1 MDSKQVPKTPS
12 PHDQF
17 FKGMFSQPEIAES
30 YIRSFLPKEIWQHLP
45 FDQLKLDN
53 TSYVTSELKAYFSD
67 LVWQCPYRDSEI
79 NITFLFEHKTYQPK
93 YLHLELLRYMLQ
105 LWEQDLKEKR
115 KYLRPIIPIIVYQG
129 TKKWKIRPMIECFPE
144 MKKPLRRYL
153 PDFEYEL
160 NDLHQIPEDDMLK
173 LESKKL
179 TLALYSMA
187 NYRSFLTSA
196 ENLDRIFF
204 VFDHFENI
212 EENTNFVN
220 MILVYLMKTNHLKSK
235 EMREILEKSKS
246 KSMHRAKTT
255 YEQFVDEGR
264 KIGFKEGLD
273 KGKEAGVIEGI
284 ELAILKAYKSGQTVE
299 FIASM
304 FELPVE
310 KVISVI
316 QK

>member
-1 MDSKQVPKTPS
+1 MDRKQVPKTPS

-17 FKGMFSQPEIAES
+17 FKGVFSQPEIAES
-30 YIRSFLPKEIWQHLP
+30 YIRSFLPKEIWQHLQL
-45 FDQLKLDN
+45 DQLKLDVS
-53 TSYVTSELKAYFSD
+53 SYVTSELKAYFSD

-79 NITFLFEHKTYQPK
+79 NIAFLFEHKTFQPR
-93 YLHLELLRYMLQ
+93 YVHLQLLRYMLQ
-105 LWEQDLKEKR
+105 LWEQDIREKR
-115 KYLRPIIPIIVYQG
+115 KYLRPVIPIIVYQG

-144 MKKPLRRYL
+144 LDNTLKKYL

-187 NYRSFLTSA
+187 NYRSFLNSVD
-196 ENLDRIFF
+196 NLDRIFY
-204 VFDHFENI
+204 VFDRFENI

-235 EMREILEKSKS
+235 DMREILEKSKS
-246 KSMHRAKTT
+246 KSIHRAKTT
-255 YEQFVDEGR
+255 YEQFVDEGI
-264 KIGFKEGLD
+264 KI
-273 KGKEAGVIEGI
+273 GKEAGLKEGI
-284 ELAILKAYKSGQTVE
+284 ELSVLKAYKSGLAVE

-310 KVISVI
+310 KVIGVI
-316 QK
+316 QE